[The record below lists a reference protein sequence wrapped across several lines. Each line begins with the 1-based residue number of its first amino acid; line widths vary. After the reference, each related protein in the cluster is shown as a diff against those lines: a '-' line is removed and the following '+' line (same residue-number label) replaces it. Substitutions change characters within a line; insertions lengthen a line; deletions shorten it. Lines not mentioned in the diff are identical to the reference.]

1 MTLQGGNNVA
11 RAAAVGDA
19 VDPWIGRVIGDRYRV
34 EKRIG
39 DGSSGTVY
47 LAEHVTL
54 NEKVA
59 VKILHPSL
67 SQSPE
72 LLQRFE
78 REAKAAAKMRH
89 PNVVA
94 AIDFGQEPDG
104 TFYLVLEYVEGTTL
118 RDAIEAGM
126 FDPLRATQCLRQIAM
141 ALERAHGMGV
151 VHRDLKPENVV
162 LSRTPEGE
170 EVSKV
175 LDFGIAKVPHLF
187 GSQGKVSTQRGMI
200 YGTPEYM
207 APEQALG
214 QEVEARA
221 DLYAL
226 GVIAYELYVGKR
238 PFDDENKVALLGKH
252 ITATIPPF
260 LDRNPML
267 RLPPLVEPLVRS
279 LLAKNLNDRAS
290 DAKSVRE
297 ELDRIV
303 FALMPPGSSPAEYIS
318 PLSAAPPAADS
329 RPLGALL
336 HKTSEGLKNFS

>member
-1 MTLQGGNNVA
+1 MTLFVRHNA
-11 RAAAVGDA
+11 F
-19 VDPWIGRVIGDRYRV
+19 V
-34 EKRIG
+34 E
-39 DGSSGTVY
+39 
-47 LAEHVTL
+47 
-54 NEKVA
+54 
-59 VKILHPSL
+59 
-67 SQSPE
+67 
-72 LLQRFE
+72 
-78 REAKAAAKMRH
+78 
-89 PNVVA
+89 
-94 AIDFGQEPDG
+94 
-104 TFYLVLEYVEGTTL
+104 
-118 RDAIEAGM
+118 
-126 FDPLRATQCLRQIAM
+126 IAM

-226 GVIAYELYVGKR
+226 GVIAYEHFTSVNDPSTTRTRSRFLANTLR
-238 PFDDENKVALLGKH
+238 RQFLLFSIAIRCSGCRH
-252 ITATIPPF
+252 WSS
-260 LDRNPML
+260 LSCDRFS
-267 RLPPLVEPLVRS
+267 R
-279 LLAKNLNDRAS
+279 KNLNDRAS

-303 FALMPPGSSPAEYIS
+303 FAFMPPGSSPAEYIS
-318 PLSAAPPAADS
+318 
-329 RPLGALL
+329 R
-336 HKTSEGLKNFS
+336 